1 MKKKDVVIGETY
13 IVKVSGRLA
22 RVRINSEGE
31 LLGGWFATNLDT
43 GRKIR
48 IKTGGRLR
56 ERLSAPAYQPIIDDT
71 QHFFGGRC
79 DVR

>member
-1 MKKKDVVIGETY
+1 MKKKDIVIGETY
-13 IVKVSGRLA
+13 IAKVSGRLA
-22 RVRINSEGE
+22 RVRIDSEAE

-56 ERLSAPAYQPIIDDT
+56 HRVKAAQPIVDDT

-79 DVR
+79 DAR